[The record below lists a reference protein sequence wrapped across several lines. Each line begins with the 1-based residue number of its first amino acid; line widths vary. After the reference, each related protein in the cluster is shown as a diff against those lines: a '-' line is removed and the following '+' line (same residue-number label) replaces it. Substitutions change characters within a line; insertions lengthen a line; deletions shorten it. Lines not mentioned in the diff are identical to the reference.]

1 MFVSGFSRGGG
12 SALPGYGYDDE
23 RSEYSRRWS
32 DDGYVAV
39 AEPRSYSGGIP
50 AQRYPQYADG
60 ADRVDRAPAHH
71 GYEAAGRP
79 SLYEYDALQEYD
91 EPEKPRRKVT
101 KVALIAGAVVAL
113 LVVGLGTFAGA
124 ILLGGA
130 GGGKT
135 ADRTNAAADTGTDV
149 VPSGDAGNGLPVLP
163 SDATT
168 PDATPSTT
176 PGAKTTTTPAAPPSA
191 KKKPPV
197 VKTTKPP
204 NVANLPAEAAVLSL
218 VNSERAKAGCKAVT
232 NDSRLAT
239 AARKHS
245 ADMVARDYF
254 SHTTPDG
261 VDFATRIENEGY
273 RWSNAGENIA
283 SGQRNATEVMK
294 AWMNS
299 PGHRANILNCNFKNL
314 GVGMVLDGNRPM
326 WTQDFGTER

>member
-1 MFVSGFSRGGG
+1 MFVSGFTRPGG

-50 AQRYPQYADG
+50 AQRHSQYEGYD
-60 ADRVDRAPAHH
+60 
-71 GYEAAGRP
+71 GYEPAGRP
-79 SLYEYDALQEYD
+79 PSLYDYDGLQEYE
-91 EPEKPRRKVT
+91 EPEKPRRKIT
-101 KVALIAGAVVAL
+101 KLALIAGAVVAL

-124 ILLGGA
+124 ILLGGT
-130 GGGKT
+130 GGKA
-135 ADRTNAAADTGTDV
+135 ADRTNAAADTDDAL
-149 VPSGDAGNGLPVLP
+149 PSGDAGNGLPVLP

-168 PDATPSTT
+168 PAAKPSTT
-176 PGAKTTTTPAAPPSA
+176 PGAKTATTAPAAPPSA

-204 NVANLPAEAAVLSL
+204 NVSNLPAEAAVLSL
-218 VNSERAKAGCKAVT
+218 VNTERANAGCKAVT

-245 ADMVARDYF
+245 ADMIARDYF

-283 SGQRNATEVMK
+283 SGQRNATDVMT